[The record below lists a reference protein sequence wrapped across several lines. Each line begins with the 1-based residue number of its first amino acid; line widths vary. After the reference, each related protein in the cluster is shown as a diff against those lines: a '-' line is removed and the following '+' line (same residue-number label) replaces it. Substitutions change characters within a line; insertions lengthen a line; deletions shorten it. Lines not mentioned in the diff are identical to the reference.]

1 MRLGWLVALAA
12 SMALVAGGIVGAAS
26 AQRELRSER
35 DERLGAVTALSVAGV
50 DADLT
55 RIADVLGIVPADA
68 SAADVADVM
77 GEGVNVCVVTS
88 ETDCARP
95 QPLADTGISQQA
107 EQASRA
113 SGGPAVVAGSGD
125 VTDEVV
131 VVAFASEGRTYTA
144 HIPARGLLTVDI
156 SRIPTQLLG
165 LPRLVDAEVARIE
178 EGPTTR
184 GDRRVFALPVATE
197 FADGPRF
204 VLASM
209 DSGVALPAS
218 QRNLFALLVTS
229 GVLLLLASIV
239 VLVVNQRRLSRR
251 AVTDDLTGL
260 VTRREFHR
268 RAADA
273 IRNAAGEGRN
283 VAVIFVDLDHFKDV
297 NDEAG
302 HHVGD
307 AVLMAVAERLV
318 RTVRDGD
325 VVARWGGDEFA
336 VLLPGATLDVAS
348 VRAHS
353 LRESLAGGAMLAGRR
368 VSATAG
374 VAVFPEHGSDTD
386 DLVRAADEAMYAAKR
401 SGQPIGVSASPSSPS
416 SADPNGEL

>member
-12 SMALVAGGIVGAAS
+12 SIALVAGGIVGAAS
-26 AQRELRSER
+26 TQRELRSER

-50 DADLT
+50 DADLA
-55 RIADVLGIVPADA
+55 RIAGVLGAVPADA
-68 SAADVADVM
+68 SAADVAAVM
-77 GEGVNVCVVTS
+77 GEGVNVCVVASQT
-88 ETDCARP
+88 ECALS
-95 QPLADTGISQQA
+95 QPLAAGSVARRA
-107 EQASRA
+107 ERATRA
-113 SGGPAVVAGSGD
+113 SGDAAVAAGIGD
-125 VTDEVV
+125 VTDQVV
-131 VVAFASEGRTYTA
+131 IMALARDGRTFVA
-144 HIPARGLLTVDI
+144 HVPARQLLTVDV
-156 SRIPTQLLG
+156 SQIPTPTLQ
-165 LPRLVDAEVARIE
+165 LPRLVDADVARIE

-197 FADGPRF
+197 FAGGPRY

-209 DSGVALPAS
+209 DAGVAMS
-218 QRNLFALLVTS
+218 TGQRNLFTVLVVAGGLLLVTS
-229 GVLLLLASIV
+229 IV
-239 VLVVNQRRLSRR
+239 VLMVNQRRLSRR

-268 RAADA
+268 QATEA
-273 IRNAAGEGRN
+273 IRVAAAEHRS

-307 AVLMAVAERLV
+307 SVLTAVAERLLH
-318 RTVRDGD
+318 TVRDGD

-348 VRAHS
+348 ARARS
-353 LRESLAGGAMLAGRR
+353 LRESLAGVSPLVGRQ

-374 VAVFPEHGSDTD
+374 VAVYPEHGDSTD

-401 SGQPIGVSASPSSPS
+401 TGRPLGVSGSP
-416 SADPNGEL
+416 A